1 MSWKHTY
8 LQRAQSLA
16 AMSPWTEEYHKLW
29 GDLEDD
35 ILGKLSL
42 DMAADLFDFAM
53 TVPCQGSMVLMCM
66 MPDDL
71 PTKE

>member
-8 LQRAQSLA
+8 LERAQRLSNMA
-16 AMSPWTEEYHKLW
+16 PFSYEFQESWNA
-29 GDLEDD
+29 LEDD

-42 DMAADLFDFAM
+42 EMASELFDLAM
-53 TVPCQGSMVLMCM
+53 AVPCAGSMVIMSM